1 MNTPLTIAPA
11 LAALPPI
18 LPEGV
23 EGPIDEQKHA
33 EFMKVMVRND
43 VYTSDSTGPLFLENP
58 TPHNDDI
65 AAKPVPRR
73 SQRASYI
80 RRKGRK

>member
-1 MNTPLTIAPA
+1 MTTPLTTAP
-11 LAALPPI
+11 ALPPI
-18 LPEGV
+18 LSEGV

-33 EFMKVMVRND
+33 EFMKVMIRND
-43 VYTSDSTGPLFLENP
+43 VYTSDSTGPLFFR
-58 TPHNDDI
+58 THDTCHNDDI

>member
-1 MNTPLTIAPA
+1 MNTPLAVAPA

-18 LPEGV
+18 LPEGAS
-23 EGPIDEQKHA
+23 EAYDARKIIELKACP
-33 EFMKVMVRND
+33 
-43 VYTSDSTGPLFLENP
+43 TDSTGPLFFR
-58 TPHNDDI
+58 THDTFHHDDI

>member
-11 LAALPPI
+11 LALATLPPI
-18 LPEGV
+18 LPEGASSASDARKII
-23 EGPIDEQKHA
+23 EINACP
-33 EFMKVMVRND
+33 
-43 VYTSDSTGPLFLENP
+43 TDSTGPLFFR
-58 TPHNDDI
+58 THDTFHNDDI
-65 AAKPVPRR
+65 AAKPIPRR